1 MLKQVIA
8 MTKQQS
14 ILTET
19 AKIYLRGLTKSL
31 NLPETLDIVQPIMAR
46 QPAMTC
52 RNNYCAS
59 R

>member
-1 MLKQVIA
+1 

-14 ILTET
+14 FLTKT
-19 AKIYLRGLTKSL
+19 AKICLQGLTKSL

-59 R
+59 K